1 MKIALR
7 NILINNNIKILY
19 NMNNNTNN
27 NRKNNNNYLNG
38 LNKKNF

>member
-27 NRKNNNNYLNG
+27 NRKNNNNYLN
-38 LNKKNF
+38 KKNF

>member
-27 NRKNNNNYLNG
+27 RKNNNNYLN
-38 LNKKNF
+38 KKNF

>member
-27 NRKNNNNYLNG
+27 SRKNNNNYLN
-38 LNKKNF
+38 KKNF